1 MEKYSC
7 EYIFIFQISQ
17 LLEYLIFIKFL
28 YKFKCGD
35 VVQVNG
41 DESIPCDLLILYTK
55 SDDRK
60 CYVTTANLDGETN
73 FKVKWI

>member
-1 MEKYSC
+1 M
-7 EYIFIFQISQ
+7 F
-17 LLEYLIFIKFL
+17 

-41 DESIPCDLLILYTK
+41 DESLPCDLLILYAK

-73 FKVKWI
+73 FKVK